1 MAPCKAPEKEANS
14 SIPFSLFLEAYSFM
28 VCSVCSAR
36 RRVLLVRRSLQK
48 QENKDGTHRLTTDA
62 SRFLFYPVFPR
73 ILNNSWQVLPL
84 RPQCFWAILLSQYR
98 RRTGSG
104 PCTRGRRLRP
114 PKGDF
119 VTKYLFQFARI
130 LAFCFLGEILHAV
143 LPLPIPAS
151 VYGLILLLLA
161 LRLGIVK
168 LEQVKEVGLFLTGI
182 FPLLFVPAAAGVM
195 ELWAEMGSMLLPIII
210 AIVPVTVLVLASAGR
225 TTQALTSRRKNK
237 EAAHD

>member
-1 MAPCKAPEKEANS
+1 M
-14 SIPFSLFLEAYSFM
+14 
-28 VCSVCSAR
+28 
-36 RRVLLVRRSLQK
+36 
-48 QENKDGTHRLTTDA
+48 TTDA

-73 ILNNSWQVLPL
+73 IRNNSWQVLPL

-130 LAFCFLGEILHAV
+130 LAFCFLGEILYAV

-161 LRLGIVK
+161 
-168 LEQVKEVGLFLTGI
+168 
-182 FPLLFVPAAAGVM
+182 VPAAAGVM
-195 ELWAEMGSMLLPIII
+195 ELWAEMGNMLLPIII